1 MTRPVTFSTARL
13 LLMATTVLL
22 FAAVVL
28 GLDQMGPLHALGGVT
43 DQVVAWFAYNTEV
56 LFG

>member
-1 MTRPVTFSTARL
+1 
-13 LLMATTVLL
+13 MATTVLL